1 MRLASLIAL
10 ALALPMRGV
19 AQQSAPRATSARAP
33 APLTRAERTGY
44 TETSRYDDVMA
55 FLREVTRGQRT
66 MRLTRMGY
74 TGETRRSRWWSWAVP
89 AMRARRRCGARA
101 SSRSTSRATS
111 TRGRSRAKRRRRSC
125 CATWRP
131 AAARWLDSLVL
142 LVAPIYNADGN
153 ERVSLTNRPLQLGP
167 IGGEGQRANAAG
179 LDLNRDHM
187 KLETAEARSQVLLL
201 RQYDPAVAIDS
212 TPPTAR
218 CTATC

>member
-74 TGETRRSRWWSWAVP
+74 TGETREIPLVVVGRAGDASPEAV
-89 AMRARRRCGARA
+89 
-101 SSRSTSRATS
+101 
-111 TRGRSRAKRRRRSC
+111 RRSGKL
-125 CATWRP
+125 AIYIQGNIHAGEVEGKE
-131 AAARWLDSLVL
+131 AA
-142 LVAPIYNADGN
+142 
-153 ERVSLTNRPLQLGP
+153 
-167 IGGEGQRANAAG
+167 
-179 LDLNRDHM
+179 
-187 KLETAEARSQVLLL
+187 
-201 RQYDPAVAIDS
+201 
-212 TPPTAR
+212 
-218 CTATC
+218 